1 MFNIIWKKSL
11 HWENIP
17 KFIMCVCVQT
27 HAHVCLQLHIYVPL
41 STLLLWTDISKS
53 LKYIREYIDLIKWKI
68 RGVLVLGLVLDSE
81 AQTLHGLAFF
91 PS

>member
-27 HAHVCLQLHIYVPL
+27 HTRMFPTAHLCAIEYSFALNRHLKVFEVYKGIY
-41 STLLLWTDISKS
+41 
-53 LKYIREYIDLIKWKI
+53 
-68 RGVLVLGLVLDSE
+68 
-81 AQTLHGLAFF
+81 
-91 PS
+91 